1 MQEHRRCLNIDWL
14 EVHCLEPIDEKPRDA
29 DFFRTLGFDV
39 IQRPYGTRV
48 YEQMFT
54 IYFPD
59 GEPFLEVRRVP
70 VGSKSLTG
78 KLVIDPNSCHLRLHN
93 RTCYIPSAAQLLIDF
108 IQTYHYT
115 FRRIAR
121 IDLALDFEKF
131 DSGDDPQRFLNRYL
145 AGRYSKIN
153 QSNISVHGK
162 DKWDGRF
169 WNSCSWGSPHSQ
181 IGTKFYNKSLELREA
196 KDKPYIRQAWASAGL
211 VDDFIQLTK
220 LGKDGVYYKPTIWR
234 LEFSIRSDV
243 RNWFRMETFL
253 GERNKFHSIQN
264 TLECYTSKKQQMNI
278 FGSLAEHYF
287 HFKLLEK
294 NRKGEV
300 QRKDR
305 CTDKLLFVFSDCEQ
319 FYKIEKTATSKQ
331 NTSHLSAL
339 EARLQQ
345 YKARHA
351 DKAVRDACDTLIDTI
366 QAEKVNLSA
375 VAPYDETEVMLL
387 RRLIAYRTARHS
399 DRPVDVDRETVQRLY
414 ELEQE
419 LFKNNPDAPI
429 F

>member
-1 MQEHRRCLNIDWL
+1 MEQRRCINIDWL
-14 EVHCLEPIDEKPRDA
+14 EVHCIEPADKQPRDA

-39 IQRPYGTRV
+39 VQRPYGTRV

-54 IYFPD
+54 LYFPD
-59 GEPFLEVRRVP
+59 GEPFLEIRRVP

-93 RTCYIPSAAQLLIDF
+93 RTCYIPQAAQLLKDF
-108 IQTYHYT
+108 IAQYGYEY
-115 FRRIAR
+115 RRIAR

-131 DSGDDPQRFLNRYL
+131 DSGDDPQRFVNRFL
-145 AGRYSKIN
+145 KGRYSKIN
-153 QSNISVHGK
+153 QANISAHGK

-169 WNSCSWGSPHSQ
+169 WNSLSWGAPQSM
-181 IGTKFYNKSLELREA
+181 ITTKLYNKTMELKEA

-220 LGKDGVYYKPTIWR
+220 KGPDGTYYKPDIWR

-243 RNWFRMETFL
+243 RGWFVMDTFM
-253 GERNKFHSIQN
+253 GERNKKQSIRN
-264 TLECYTSKKQQMNI
+264 NLDCYTTYQQMIDI
-278 FGSLAEHYF
+278 FGSLADHYF
-287 HFKLLEK
+287 HFKLLE
-294 NRKGEV
+294 RTRDGGV

-305 CTDKLLFVFSDCEQ
+305 CMDKILFIFSDCEQ
-319 FYKIEKTATSKQ
+319 FYKIEKVATSKAP
-331 NTSHLSAL
+331 TRAITAL
-339 EARLQQ
+339 ELRLRE
-345 YKARHA
+345 YRERHV
-351 DKAVRDACDTLIDTI
+351 DKQVRQACDVLLETI
-366 QAEKVNLSA
+366 TQEKMKQAA
-375 VAPYDETEVMLL
+375 VHPHDEAEITLL

-399 DRPVDVDRETVQRLY
+399 NSPVDVDLDTVKRLY

-419 LFKNNPDAPI
+419 LFRDNPEAPI

>member
-1 MQEHRRCLNIDWL
+1 MPEPRRCLNLDWL
-14 EVHCLEPIDEKPRDA
+14 EVHCLEPIDEQPRDA

-39 IQRPYGTRV
+39 VQRPYGTRV

-54 IYFPD
+54 LYFPD

-70 VGSKSLTG
+70 VGSKSMQG
-78 KLVIDPNSCHLRLHN
+78 KLVIDPNSCHLRLQN
-93 RTCYIPSAAQLLIDF
+93 RTCYIPNAAQLLIDF
-108 IQTYHYT
+108 INTYHYT

-121 IDLALDFEKF
+121 VDLALDFEKF

-153 QSNISVHGK
+153 QANISVHGK
-162 DKWDGRF
+162 DEWDGRF

-181 IGTKFYNKSLELREA
+181 IGTKFYNKSMELREA
-196 KDKPYIRQAWASAGL
+196 KDKPYIRQCWASSGL

-220 LGKDGVYYKPTIWR
+220 LGKDGTYYKPDIWR

-243 RNWFRMETFL
+243 RNWFVMETFM
-253 GERNKFHSIQN
+253 GERNKKHSIRN
-264 TLECYTSKKQQMNI
+264 TLECYTSKQQMMDI
-278 FGSLAEHYF
+278 FGSLVDHYF

-305 CTDKLLFVFSDCEQ
+305 CTDKILFIFSDCEQ
-319 FYKIEKTATSKQ
+319 FYKIEKTATSRPQ
-331 NTSHLSAL
+331 SRTLNAL
-339 EARLQQ
+339 EKHLED
-345 YKARHA
+345 YKAKHV
-351 DKAVRDACDTLIDTI
+351 DKALRQACDIILQTI
-366 QAEKVNLSA
+366 HTEKVNQSA
-375 VAPYDETEVMLL
+375 VAPYDETEITLL

-399 DRPVDVDRETVQRLY
+399 NSPVDVDLETVKRLY
-414 ELEQE
+414 ELERT
-419 LFKNNPDAPI
+419 LFDNNPEAPI
-429 F
+429 W